1 MQMVDDV
8 KPETKLTF
16 DDFRKIQEKYPALF
30 LPAFLLQDNLRKKVI
45 FISILT
51 ISRSHGGFCFF
62 CIDFGSGLVVSEAFF
77 VFSSSKEDVKRGT
90 QHRRN
95 HTS

>member
-1 MQMVDDV
+1 MVDDV

-45 FISILT
+45 IPF
-51 ISRSHGGFCFF
+51 
-62 CIDFGSGLVVSEAFF
+62 
-77 VFSSSKEDVKRGT
+77 
-90 QHRRN
+90 
-95 HTS
+95 